1 MKFRQ
6 SISTVAAFG
15 CVLAGLS
22 AIPASAQ
29 FGATLSNQY
38 LQVTAGIAGEVEG
51 AGPFG
56 STLALA
62 GRWTVGTTGGD
73 PLSLEDNNQ
82 SLLEGFPFPT
92 GAYAT
97 IAAMVMGEDGM
108 ELVLVRYGD
117 LEEGAWVQVP
127 FANQL
132 ENTITDAYIL
142 AEAPLLI
149 ERTITLLRDMVRVE
163 FQITNLSTMVSQ
175 AALGVYL
182 DNEYG
187 SGALPIPIR
196 GGPFYT
202 AAQGTISNEIGYSGQ
217 DVPSVIYGFNELPAY
232 KIATQLMLRGGEITT
247 PDEVYLMGEG
257 RGFNNFWLVEPN
269 PARSLLR
276 ESATLLYWNS
286 RSIPAGR
293 TSSKYVFY
301 FGLANATSDFNLPG
315 IVSLQGPFSVEYSKD
330 DGERV
335 GELLPD
341 PITITGYV
349 YNTNTSF
356 DMQNVQAFLT
366 LSPGLEFDLGESA
379 QKVIGRIGAGEEQA
393 VTWQIYA
400 DGNEFGN
407 LTYSMS
413 VTGTLMNPKTITRT
427 INVPA
432 IEERLFFGGEWE
444 MIGVPFQAVNSDP
457 VTMLD
462 LPFGTFQAIRF
473 NPLSGS
479 YQQVFSLD
487 PGIGFWFRPVSD
499 TIVTLQGA
507 EPITDSVSRPRTIT
521 LEPGWNQISNP
532 FIYSIPWG
540 RMQVMRD
547 LTTGPVPLSDAIQR
561 NWIRGTVFWY
571 DIYSAEY
578 DYSSNPATPLVPW
591 QGYWVRALQRVT
603 LIFPP
608 VDTIGGIISASNP
621 AGASSQAGPGNLNQE
636 SIYYTMPAMQSNP
649 SALVGPTMQNLRV
662 RDRDRNLRSNAWSV
676 RLAAFG
682 SGGDR
687 DTRNFFGQKTEAQNG
702 YDPADI
708 DKAPP
713 AGSVSVAFL
722 NTDWG
727 ENSGRYTT
735 DFRSVSS
742 SSRWAAEV
750 YNAGPAQA
758 VTLSFNDFQNL
769 PNGMRLVL
777 QDTTT
782 GRSQVLRPGSVYR
795 YTAGSGETR
804 MFNISAQHRGR
815 IAR

>member
-6 SISTVAAFG
+6 TVSSTTALGIALAALAIS
-15 CVLAGLS
+15 
-22 AIPASAQ
+22 PASAQ

-38 LQVTAGIAGEVEG
+38 LQVTAGIAGEIDG

-62 GRWTVGTTGGD
+62 GRWTIGTTGGD

-82 SLLEGFPFPT
+82 SLLEGFPYPT

-97 IAAMVMGEDGM
+97 ILAMVRGEDGM
-108 ELVLVRYGD
+108 ELINVRYGD

-132 ENTITDAYIL
+132 ENTITDAYAL
-142 AEAPLLI
+142 AEVPLLI
-149 ERTITLLRDMVRVE
+149 ERTITLLRDVVRVE
-163 FQITNLSTMVSQ
+163 FQVTNLSNMVAQ
-175 AALGVYL
+175 VAFGVYL

-187 SGALPIPIR
+187 AGALPIPIR

-202 AAQGTISNEIGYSGQ
+202 AGDGSITYETGYSGQ
-217 DVPSVIYGFNELPAY
+217 EIPSVIYGFNELPAY

-247 PDEVYLMGEG
+247 PDEVYLMSEG
-257 RGFNNFWLVEPN
+257 RGFLNFWTAEPN

-276 ESATLLYWNS
+276 ESATMLLWNP
-286 RSIPAGR
+286 RNIPGGR
-293 TSSKYVFY
+293 ATTKYVFY
-301 FGLANATSDFNLPG
+301 FGLANATTDFNPPG
-315 IVSLQGPFSVEYSKD
+315 FVSLQGPFSVEYSKA

-341 PITITGYV
+341 PITITGYI
-349 YNTNTSF
+349 YNTSNSV

-379 QKVIGRIGAGEEQA
+379 QKVIGRVGAGEERS

-413 VTGTLMNPKTITRT
+413 VTGSQMNPKTITRT

-432 IEERLFFGGEWE
+432 IEERYFFGGEWE

-462 LPFGTFQAIRF
+462 LPLGTFQTARF
-473 NPLSGS
+473 NPVSGS
-479 YQQVFSLD
+479 YQQVFSIE
-487 PGIGFWFRPVSD
+487 PGMGFWFRPTAD

-507 EPITDSVSRPRTIT
+507 EPITDSINRPRTIT

-540 RMQVMRD
+540 RMQVLRD
-547 LTTGPVPLSDAIQR
+547 VASGPVKLSEAVQR
-561 NWIRGTVFWY
+561 NWIRGTIFWY

-578 DYSSNPATPLVPW
+578 DYSSNPTTPLVPW
-591 QGYWVRALQRVT
+591 QGYWVRAMQRVT

-621 AGASSQAGPGNLNQE
+621 AGASSFPGSANINQE
-636 SIYYTMPAMQSNP
+636 STYYTQPAFQASPN
-649 SALVGPTMQNLRV
+649 SLYGPTMQNLRI
-662 RDRDRNLRSNAWSV
+662 RDRDRNLRTNAWSV
-676 RLAAFG
+676 RMAAFG

-687 DTRNFFGQKTEAQNG
+687 DTRNFFGQKAEALNG
-702 YDPADI
+702 YDPMDI

-713 AGSVSVAFL
+713 AGSVSVSFL
-722 NTDWG
+722 NTGWG

-735 DFRSVSS
+735 DFRAVSTS
-742 SSRWAAEV
+742 ARWTAEV
-750 YNAGPAQA
+750 YNAGPSQT

-769 PNGMRLVL
+769 PTGMRLVL
-777 QDTTT
+777 QDTIT
-782 GRSQVLRPGSVYR
+782 GRSQILRPGSVYR
-795 YTAGSGETR
+795 FTAGSGETR